1 MSFIVVT
8 VAAFLAAGLTMY
20 SGFGL
25 GTLMLPVFALFL
37 PVEMAVVATALVHGA
52 NNVFKVSLLG
62 RHADLEVVLKFG
74 LTAIVAA
81 VFGAMALAYLVR
93 LDVSLN
99 LNVND
104 TDHPLII
111 KVASI
116 PSARIQVYFI
126 DNDTYFK
133 RKAVLEDA
141 DGNFFPDNDERSLF
155 FVRGVLETVRKLG
168 WAPDIIHCSGWMT
181 SLVPLYLKHVFADEP
196 YFEKAKVIYHAYDEG
211 FEGALDAGMAAKAEA
226 HGIPAEALSGLA
238 EPTFENLNA
247 LGMQGADAV
256 IVGSEQLTPDS
267 QATLAGLDKPILPYS
282 GSEGFV
288 SEINAF
294 YDTMLEGK
302 AEAVAE

>member
-1 MSFIVVT
+1 MSKPRVLYISQH
-8 VAAFLAAGLTMY
+8 LTPYLPETTM
-20 SGFGL
+20 SHVSR
-25 GTLMLPVFALFL
+25 MLPQGTHEKGKEIRVFMPRFGKII
-37 PVEMAVVATALVHGA
+37 ER
-52 NNVFKVSLLG
+52 
-62 RHADLEVVLKFG
+62 RHQLHEV
-74 LTAIVAA
+74 I
-81 VFGAMALAYLVR
+81 R
-93 LDVSLN
+93 LSGMN

-141 DGNFFPDNDERSLF
+141 DGNFFEDNDERSLF

-196 YFEKAKVIYHAYDEG
+196 YFENAKVIYHAYDEG
-211 FEGALDAGMAAKAEA
+211 FDGSLDAGMAAKAEA
-226 HGIPAEALSGLA
+226 HGIPADALSSIG

-247 LGMQGADAV
+247 LGMQGADAI
-256 IVGSEQLTPDS
+256 IVGSEELSTES
-267 QATLAGLDKPILPYS
+267 QAVLAGMDKPILPYS